1 MYYLK
6 KILKIMLIIFVTIGL
21 LGILFDTTIS
31 GFPKF
36 LLILLFL
43 LFLTRRRRRQA
54 IQKNKHQ
61 LLPSLTAEK
70 IHHYEE
76 TGMSEQQIA
85 FFRETMAQTKEQIV
99 QLEKNMHSASK
110 LKAID
115 LRNDTVKAAK
125 AMFKELVKEP
135 NKLHL
140 ADQFLYTHLPNLVE
154 LTDKYLEIDAHELKN
169 KNTYD
174 ALNKS
179 AQVINDISELLAADY
194 QKLVADDLDELEVE
208 MTLAQRAIR
217 RQKES
222 DTPIPNEEEK

>member
-6 KILKIMLIIFVTIGL
+6 KFLKILLILFVTIGL
-21 LGILFDTTIS
+21 LGVLFDATIH

-36 LLILLFL
+36 LVVVLVLLFL
-43 LFLTRRRRRQA
+43 IRQK
-54 IQKNKHQ
+54 QRKKKQQSNQ
-61 LLPSLTAEK
+61 PQLPSLTAEK
-70 IHHYEE
+70 IRHYEE
-76 TGMSEQQIA
+76 SGMSEQQIA
-85 FFRETMAQTKEQIV
+85 FFRETMAQTKTQII
-99 QLEKNMHSASK
+99 QLEHNMQQAAK

-169 KNTYD
+169 KNTYE
-174 ALNKS
+174 ALSKS
-179 AQVINDISELLAADY
+179 AKVINDISELLAADY
-194 QKLVADDLDELEVE
+194 QKLVADDLDDLEVE
-208 MTLAQRAIR
+208 MTLAQQAIR
-217 RQKES
+217 RQQATDK
-222 DTPIPNEEEK
+222 PISKEEE